1 MGSEFAIL
9 IPFSVKSSPKIAQS
23 SYERWKQVF
32 GKSCNMRIFAKY
44 IF

>member
-32 GKSCNMRIFAKY
+32 GKSWAFLRAIGVM
-44 IF
+44 